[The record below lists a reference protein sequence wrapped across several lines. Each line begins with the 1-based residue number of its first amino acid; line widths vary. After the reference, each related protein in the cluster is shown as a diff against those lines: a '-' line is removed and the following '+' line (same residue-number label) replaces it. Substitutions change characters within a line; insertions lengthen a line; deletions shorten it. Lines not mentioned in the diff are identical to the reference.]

1 LEEQKVI
8 LFVLLIASI
17 SVHEWAHAWVAD
29 KLGDPLPRMQGRVTL
44 DPRSHIDPVGTLLLP
59 LIMIFATPGFSIIG
73 WGKPVQVSLPNQTT
87 KKRDDLLITVAG
99 PLSNLGIAI
108 ICSVGFGVVHRYA
121 SLGEPFLILFFQVV
135 TLNGMLFLFNLI
147 PVPPLDGSHILKHV
161 VGMSDESFLKFS
173 KYGFFILIVLIN
185 IPVFQTFMAQG
196 IDILNSF
203 FVGIFSQLQS

>member
-1 LEEQKVI
+1 MEEQKVI

-59 LIMIFATPGFSIIG
+59 LIMIFANPGFSIIG
-73 WGKPVQVSLPNQTT
+73 WGKPVQVSLPNLTT